1 MHPGEKIKELRKSK
15 KMTQERLAGDRI
27 TRNMLCEI
35 ERGKATPSL
44 DTLAYIAEALGVPAA
59 FLLDNTESIAAYAK
73 REALAEIR
81 RLYLS
86 GQYGACFHLC
96 EELPGEPDD
105 EIALILSHC
114 ALAEGKRAFYCGNM
128 ETALVYFG
136 EALNYAKKTIY
147 PTDDVRAS
155 ALLHAAIS
163 GNVASPRRDF
173 DEAGYLAAAEHAAE
187 AELYAYMSDKKG
199 FAYRDPRLA
208 AHAEARLLIRERRY
222 REALPLLLN
231 LEERKSEEGVSAYF
245 LFRLYSDMELCYR
258 EEQDFERAYKYASK
272 RMTLLAAFQS

>member
-1 MHPGEKIKELRKSK
+1 MHPGEKIRELRKAR
-15 KMTQERLAGDRI
+15 KMTQERLAGERI

-44 DTLAYIAEALGVPAA
+44 DTLAYLAEALGVPTA
-59 FLLDNTESIAAYAK
+59 FLLDGSESISAYEK
-73 REALAEIR
+73 RTALAEIH

-86 GQYGACFHLC
+86 EQYGECFRLC

-128 ETALVYFG
+128 ETALVYFE
-136 EALNYAKKTIY
+136 EALSYAVKTIY
-147 PTDDVRAS
+147 PTEDVRAS
-155 ALLHAAIS
+155 ALLHSAIT

-173 DEAGYLAAAEHAAE
+173 DEAGYLHAAMSAAE
-187 AELYAYMSDKKG
+187 AELYAYMTDKKD
-199 FAYRDPRLA
+199 FTYSNPHLA
-208 AHAEARLLIRERRY
+208 AHAEARVLIRERRY
-222 REALPLLLN
+222 REALPLLQS
-231 LEERKSEEGVSAYF
+231 LESKKSEEGVSAYF

-258 EEQDFERAYKYASK
+258 EERDFEKAYKYSSK
-272 RMTLLAAFQS
+272 RLTLLAAFQS

>member
-1 MHPGEKIKELRKSK
+1 MHPGEKIRELRKAK

-44 DTLAYIAEALGVPAA
+44 DTLNYLAEALGVPAA
-59 FLLDNTESIAAYAK
+59 FLLDGSESIAAYAK
-73 REALAEIR
+73 RESLAEIH

-96 EELPGEPDD
+96 EELPGEPDA

-114 ALAEGKRAFYCGNM
+114 ALEEGKRAFYRGNM

-136 EALNYAKKTIY
+136 EALTYAQKTIY

-173 DEAGYLAAAEHAAE
+173 DEAGYLTAAEHAAE

-199 FAYRDPRLA
+199 FAYTDTRLA
-208 AHAEARLLIRERRY
+208 AHAEARQLIRERRY
-222 REALPLLLN
+222 REALPHLLA
-231 LEERKSEEGVSAYF
+231 LEARKSEEGVSAYF